1 MPSAKFRGKDF
12 GGEPTSFTTPMGVAA
27 VTNLTYDDFA
37 ADIAAVAAALAN
49 FSYIPLHEQFVA
61 IDEAVSDQA
70 SDENGQRESKARVK
84 YQDSVTGQ
92 SYDIEIPAP
101 ILTGRLTAGSS
112 FFNLAQAQ
120 VAALVTALEASMR
133 APGTNNTITVVSIQH
148 VGRNI

>member
-1 MPSAKFRGKDF
+1 MPNAKFRGKDF
-12 GGEPTSFTTPMGVAA
+12 GGESTSFTAPLGVTA
-27 VTNLTYDDFA
+27 VTNLTFDDFA
-37 ADIAAVAAALAN
+37 ADIAAIAAALAN

-70 SDENGQRESKARVK
+70 TDENGQRESKARVK
-84 YQDSVTGQ
+84 YVDTITGS

-120 VAALVTALEASMR
+120 VAALVTALEAGMR
-133 APGTNNTITVVSIQH
+133 APGTDNVINIVSIQH